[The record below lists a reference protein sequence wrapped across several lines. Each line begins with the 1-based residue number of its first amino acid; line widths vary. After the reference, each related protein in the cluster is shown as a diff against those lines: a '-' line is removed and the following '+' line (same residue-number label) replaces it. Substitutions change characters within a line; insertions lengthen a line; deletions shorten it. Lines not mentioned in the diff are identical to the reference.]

1 MVKLI
6 APYFPFLALRVQL
19 RMGDELQFK
28 ILRFDAEGRS
38 EQIAC
43 ADDSTSGRAEFDKA
57 IAAYLSTRVE
67 VRHCNTPIDLHLPKN
82 TDDITGQMES
92 LAELLGMNDPNWTKD
107 GRPKFRF

>member
-28 ILRFDAEGRS
+28 ILRFDTEGRS

-57 IAAYLSTRVE
+57 IAAYPSTRVE
-67 VRHCNTPIDLHLPKN
+67 LRHCNTPINLHLPKN